1 MKVLLVVDGRLHK
14 PAGAE
19 KQAILLA
26 TSLARRGH
34 EVVLLG
40 PRFDANEPLEECIEG
55 VPVFKIA
62 YPRIRIVG
70 ALILIAKFMR
80 LLTGRFGTF
89 DAVHVHMAK
98 NLAAVAGFLRPM
110 MNWTLTVKISGAWE
124 FEGGILDPALRA
136 RPLTRVR
143 NHCIRNADTIQSIS
157 AFTRDRLVEAGY
169 RPDQIRM
176 IPNAVAIPDM
186 ALHAVRRGPAAA
198 GQGTCVVTYVGRLVP
213 VKGVDVLLLAWSKLP
228 SRHQARLLLI
238 GDGPERPRLEAMAE
252 ELGLGS
258 TVTFVG
264 HSGDVESYLQSSD
277 VYVQPSR
284 QEGMPNSVL
293 QAMACSLP
301 IVATAISGNMD
312 LVAPSKNG
320 LLVPRED
327 AVALSDALEKL
338 IQDADMRQRM
348 GEASRVRAAESYE
361 LQRVLDRL
369 ETAYRGATAT

>member
-1 MKVLLVVDGRLHK
+1 M
-14 PAGAE
+14 
-19 KQAILLA
+19 
-26 TSLARRGH
+26 
-34 EVVLLG
+34 
-40 PRFDANEPLEECIEG
+40 
-55 VPVFKIA
+55 
-62 YPRIRIVG
+62 
-70 ALILIAKFMR
+70 
-80 LLTGRFGTF
+80 
-89 DAVHVHMAK
+89 
-98 NLAAVAGFLRPM
+98 
-110 MNWTLTVKISGAWE
+110 
-124 FEGGILDPALRA
+124 
-136 RPLTRVR
+136 
-143 NHCIRNADTIQSIS
+143 
-157 AFTRDRLVEAGY
+157 
-169 RPDQIRM
+169 
-176 IPNAVAIPDM
+176 
-186 ALHAVRRGPAAA
+186 
-198 GQGTCVVTYVGRLVP
+198 TYVGRLVP